1 MPTLRPPCRAT
12 TELFH
17 GEIDALAEAHE
28 RDMSAVISSYTFHSA
43 TQSPAGDA
51 LETLPAFRGFERAYL
66 QPLLQRPPSAALWLD
81 PLLEPACALVA
92 WLVNP
97 SPLRSQPPILLG
109 PDRRPGRAL
118 AAYAGP
124 HLAAVWCPALEQ
136 ARALLQARATATG
149 KQNKKARL
157 AAAAFPAAA
166 QGGCCLHVAVHAVR
180 LVPGGRRPMPRRAAP
195 RRAAPRRAA
204 PRRPAPP
211 RCRPLPRSL
220 PVGTGVREPPF
231 PHPPTQ
237 VAPACCCF
245 TSCRFGSRA
254 RAHRR
259 QQRTSGRLHRQR
271 IAGRF
276 NCPRRRSRRR
286 ADSPLTTAR
295 CFPGARAPFSI
306 VCAGHSDRAA

>member
-1 MPTLRPPCRAT
+1 
-12 TELFH
+12 
-17 GEIDALAEAHE
+17 
-28 RDMSAVISSYTFHSA
+28 MSAVVSSYTFHSA

-157 AAAAFPAAA
+157 AAVAFPAAA

-195 RRAAPRRAA
+195 RRAAPRRPA
-204 PRRPAPP
+204 PRRPAGFPDARCHKTTLPQP
-211 RCRPLPRSL
+211 RPTLICSPARTNLHPAPSTSPAGARRAARWPEQPARGGALRAGGRGGRGGRAAGQGRDPRAE
-220 PVGTGVREPPF
+220 PRRGARDGVGVSGMGL
-231 PHPPTQ
+231 
-237 VAPACCCF
+237 
-245 TSCRFGSRA
+245 GSR
-254 RAHRR
+254 
-259 QQRTSGRLHRQR
+259 RTPGGSSEGVGR
-271 IAGRF
+271 
-276 NCPRRRSRRR
+276 C
-286 ADSPLTTAR
+286 
-295 CFPGARAPFSI
+295 
-306 VCAGHSDRAA
+306 

>member
-1 MPTLRPPCRAT
+1 
-12 TELFH
+12 
-17 GEIDALAEAHE
+17 
-28 RDMSAVISSYTFHSA
+28 MSAVVSSYTFHSA

-51 LETLPAFRGFERAYL
+51 LETLPTFRGFERAYL

-118 AAYAGP
+118 TAYAGP
-124 HLAAVWCPALEQ
+124 HVAAVWWPALEQ

-157 AAAAFPAAA
+157 AAVAFPAAA

-180 LVPGGRRPMPRRAAP
+180 LVPGGRRPAPCDAASRRTDPRRAAP
-195 RRAAPRRAA
+195 RCAD
-204 PRRPAPP
+204 PP
-211 RCRPLPRSL
+211 RPDPPHPAAVLFPRSI
-220 PVGTGVREPPF
+220 PVGTGVREPPS
-231 PHPPTQ
+231 PPPAQ

-254 RAHRR
+254 RARRR
-259 QQRTSGRLHRQR
+259 QQRTAGRLHRQR
-271 IAGRF
+271 IAGRC

-286 ADSPLTTAR
+286 ADSPLTAAR
-295 CFPGARAPFSI
+295 CFPGARAPLSV